1 MILKIINVL
10 SNIDHWISNNIPMLG
25 NLSPSLL
32 QGFTIGLL
40 TILIPLFIAVL
51 TYILDLRRTEIANGN
66 KQFASDSDLAEL
78 DLKVVLNYIVR
89 FRILIEAIVFSFSL
103 TILWNIIFDW
113 AKLIYLILWFRCN
126 MFIILRIIDFYFW
139 IKGEKNGY
147 RILYVQSIKNNDE
160 SISAFKSIW
169 KTKSVDFDLEMQFF
183 ECFKERV
190 NKLFQKEKYSSV
202 FTLLLS
208 FCGGIK
214 NRTDFGIVEYLGYML
229 PWYYKSSLALQ
240 DIATEGKET
249 KISNIS
255 DKEISVIPVKET
267 LKATILNLEK
277 RALKRGWSS
286 KAFFEKFKEFAET
299 HINENYEIIKDL
311 FSFSLFSTYDKLGI
325 AGILFDNSTEPN
337 AFDGFPKSWTIT
349 PQNIKGGENK
359 ITAIWFSSFFQWIQ
373 RRVIEH
379 REDAFDEKGEI
390 VMRNLFPGYDAE
402 ALSNFF
408 TLIFSY
414 GRDKP
419 MEWVVR
425 TKWSLGNV
433 KSFSEALRVSA
444 KYLND
449 LVSGSINESET
460 TRNETVS
467 FIVYL
472 IKSRWLPE
480 QPSSLK
486 FLKKCEKELE
496 DLKFDDNSDEEG
508 KRRYLIDLVKRIIE
522 ELEKPV

>member
-40 TILIPLFIAVL
+40 TILIPLFIAVF

-78 DLKVVLNYIVR
+78 DLRVVLDYIVR

-103 TILWNIIFDW
+103 TILWNIIPDW
-113 AKLIYLILWFRCN
+113 AKLIYLILWCICN
-126 MFIILRIIDFYFW
+126 VFIISRIVDFYFW
-139 IKGEKNGY
+139 IKGERNSY
-147 RILYVQSIKNNDE
+147 RLLYVRSIKNNDE
-160 SISAFKSIW
+160 IISAFRLIWKAKSI
-169 KTKSVDFDLEMQFF
+169 DFSLEGKFF
-183 ECFKERV
+183 EYFKERV
-190 NKLFQKEKYSSV
+190 NKLFQKEKYYSLDSM
-202 FTLLLS
+202 LSS
-208 FCGGIK
+208 FCERIK
-214 NRTDFGIVEYLGYML
+214 NETASGAVIYLEYML
-229 PWYYKSSLALQ
+229 VWYYKLSLVPQ
-240 DIATEGKET
+240 DIATEEKET
-249 KISNIS
+249 KIPKIS
-255 DKEISVIPVKET
+255 DEAIFALVAKEI
-267 LKATILNLEK
+267 LQATIFDLEK
-277 RALKRGWSS
+277 
-286 KAFFEKFKEFAET
+286 KAFKGRRLPQIFFNKLKEFVEM
-299 HINENYEIIKDL
+299 HINENYKIIEDL
-311 FSFSLFSTYDKLGI
+311 FTPYDMLGT
-325 AGILFDNSTEPN
+325 AGIGITATLFDNSTEPN

-349 PQNIKGGENK
+349 LQNIKGGENK
-359 ITAIWFSSFFQWIQ
+359 ITAIWFSSFFQWVQ
-373 RRVIEH
+373 KRVVEH
-379 REDAFDEKGEI
+379 RDDAFDEKAEI
-390 VMRNLFPGYDAE
+390 VMRHLFPGYDAE

-414 GRDKP
+414 GKDKP

-433 KSFSEALRVSA
+433 KSFSEALRVST

-449 LVSGSINESET
+449 LVSGFINESEA
-460 TRNETVS
+460 TRNGTVS

-472 IKSRWLPE
+472 IRSRWLPE
-480 QPSSLK
+480 QPTSLK

-508 KRRYLIDLVKRIIE
+508 KRRYLLDLVKRIIE